1 MNILKKFMI
10 CKLYSNQCIPY
21 ISNKLRLNYK
31 KIGGMSDGESNHDS
45 SPENL
50 EGEKEGLYKK

>member
-1 MNILKKFMI
+1 MI